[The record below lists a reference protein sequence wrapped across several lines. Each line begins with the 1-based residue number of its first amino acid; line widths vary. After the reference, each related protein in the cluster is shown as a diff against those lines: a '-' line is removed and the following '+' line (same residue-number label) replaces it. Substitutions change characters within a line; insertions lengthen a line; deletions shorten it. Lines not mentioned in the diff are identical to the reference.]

1 MLFKYIIINK
11 IQLNDVH
18 EIDKNKTQ
26 LNDSLIQMGK
36 FVSEVL
42 DAIEISEDELDAAAK
57 QLELY
62 TESKDDAIVYAKKE
76 LKTQVEGSYW
86 HKYWTGL
93 LERLDN

>member
-1 MLFKYIIINK
+1 MALS
-11 IQLNDVH
+11 D

-62 TESKDDAIVYAKKE
+62 IQRVKMM
-76 LKTQVEGSYW
+76 
-86 HKYWTGL
+86 L
-93 LERLDN
+93 LYMQRKN